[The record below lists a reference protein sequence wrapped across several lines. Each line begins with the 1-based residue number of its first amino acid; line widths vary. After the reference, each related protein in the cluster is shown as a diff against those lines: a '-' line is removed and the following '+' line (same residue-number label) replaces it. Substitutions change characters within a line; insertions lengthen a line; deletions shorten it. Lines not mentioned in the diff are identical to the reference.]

1 MRPLGSVKNIHFVGI
16 GGIGMSGIAELLLT
30 LGYQVSGSDLKEST
44 ATLRL
49 RELGARIHIGHNAS
63 NLEEPDV
70 VVYSSAVPPENVE
83 LLEADKRGI
92 PVIKRAEVL
101 AEFMRLKYGIAVAG
115 AHGKTTTTSMVA
127 SVLTHGGLD
136 PTVILGGRLN
146 VWGGSNARLGEGDI
160 LVAEADESDGSFLLL
175 YPTLAV
181 VTNIDREHM
190 DHYRSMDA
198 LRNSFLEFVNRIPFY
213 GKAFVCLDDPEL
225 QHILPKIRKKYLTYG
240 FSSQADLRA
249 SELLMEG
256 QKVSFNVNL
265 RDYEYGRVE
274 VGMPGEHNVR
284 NALAAIAVGLELNI
298 PFEHIK
304 SGLRDLGGLAR
315 RFQIKG
321 ERDGILVLDD
331 YGHHPTEIECVL
343 KTAKQCWPDRRLVVL
358 FQPHRFTRTYDL
370 LEHFSVA
377 FYDCDLLFVFPIYS
391 AGESPIGGIDHH
403 LLAKEI
409 RKHGHK
415 EVYSMDRLEA
425 KAIIEMLKKGD
436 VVLTLGAGDIYKLGE
451 QILAEL

>member
-1 MRPLGSVKNIHFVGI
+1 LRPLGSIKNIHFVGI
-16 GGIGMSGIAELLLT
+16 GGIGMSGIAEILLT
-30 LGYQVSGSDLKEST
+30 LGYEVSGSDLKEST
-44 ATLRL
+44 ATQRL
-49 RELGARIHIGHNAS
+49 RNLGAHIYIGHSAS
-63 NLEEPDV
+63 NLKDPDV
-70 VVYSSAVPPENVE
+70 VVYSSAVPLENVE
-83 LLEADKRGI
+83 LLEAEKRGI
-92 PVIKRAEVL
+92 PVIKRAEIL

-127 SVLTHGGLD
+127 SVLTHAGLD

-146 VWGGSNARLGEGDI
+146 VWGGSNARLGKGDI

-175 YPTLAV
+175 YPTLVV

-190 DHYRSMDA
+190 DHYRTMDA
-198 LRNSFLEFVNRIPFY
+198 LRDAFLQFVNRVPFY
-213 GKAFVCLDDPEL
+213 GKAFLCLDDPEI

-249 SELLMEG
+249 SDLIMEE
-256 QKVSFNVNL
+256 QKVSFSVRL
-265 RDYEYGRVE
+265 RGKEYGRVE

-284 NALAAIAVGLELNI
+284 NALAAIAIGLELQI
-298 PFEHIK
+298 SFEAIRA
-304 SGLRDLGGLAR
+304 GLKDLGGLVR

-321 ERDGILVLDD
+321 EKHGILVLDD

-358 FQPHRFTRTYDL
+358 FQPHRFTRSHDL

-377 FYDCDLLFVFPIYS
+377 FYNCDLLLVCPIYS
-391 AGESPIGGIDHH
+391 AGESPISGIDHH

-415 EVYSMDRLEA
+415 QVYSLDKPDVRG
-425 KAIIEMLKKGD
+425 IIEMLTKGD
-436 VVLTLGAGDIYKLGE
+436 VLLTLGAGDIYKLGE

>member
-63 NLEEPDV
+63 NLQEPDV

>member
-425 KAIIEMLKKGD
+425 KAIIEMLKKED